1 MAFYKLQNKSEKK
14 YGVSSV
20 RPQDMDKEMKIVT
33 RRNNL
38 GIFPPVPY
46 SYALNLQTLPDRIN
60 VQAPA
65 APLRLNRFEE
75 QPMIEWIDSPQ
86 KTAEVC
92 KELMGYNYI
101 GVDFEFHTKDSYE
114 GKN

>member
-1 MAFYKLQNKSEKK
+1 
-14 YGVSSV
+14 
-20 RPQDMDKEMKIVT
+20 MDKEMKIVT